1 MSSEFALGFSG
12 GGVAPLFVFLLVFPP
27 LYVLIPSFDLLC
39 YKIGLGL

>member
-12 GGVAPLFVFLLVFPP
+12 GGVAPLFLLVFPP